1 MSAALTKLWARSPP
15 KSPPNRNKAAQWRG
29 KIFPKEE
36 IPSLLKP
43 VKNEPGLSWLAV
55 SAELMEVRSHLND
68 HLTLTNI
75 YIFQLRD
82 KVWAIATAGSRAFS
96 LPPLLPFPVGF
107 RSLGRASES
116 PLEENSSRLLP
127 IQCLEPAGAGV
138 CPQRR
143 CHKSSEGLLTSL
155 LPRWI
160 FNKHTLSCWSSPRIF
175 TFVHLLFA
183 FCRLYYPKRQVLSW
197 EKRST
202 NDYFFFT
209 VHSVRSLS
217 LSFPLSLLPRI

>member
-1 MSAALTKLWARSPP
+1 MKRKNIPKKKRDSQPP
-15 KSPPNRNKAAQWRG
+15 KNLS
-29 KIFPKEE
+29 
-36 IPSLLKP
+36 
-43 VKNEPGLSWLAV
+43 KNEPGLSWLAV

-82 KVWAIATAGSRAFS
+82 KVWTRATAGSRAFS

-155 LPRWI
+155 LPR
-160 FNKHTLSCWSSPRIF
+160 
-175 TFVHLLFA
+175 
-183 FCRLYYPKRQVLSW
+183 
-197 EKRST
+197 
-202 NDYFFFT
+202 
-209 VHSVRSLS
+209 
-217 LSFPLSLLPRI
+217 